1 MAEQKPADS
10 QSESE
15 RLDVAADQA
24 IAVCGGDLRSTIR
37 ALILANEFL
46 EAELE
51 TQVSHGYMRGVLHG
65 RFKTYSG

>member
-1 MAEQKPADS
+1 MTEAFPADAS
-10 QSESE
+10 PEAE
-15 RLDVAADQA
+15 RLDTAVDQA
-24 IAVCGGDLRSTIR
+24 IAACSGDLRGTIR

-51 TQVSHGYMRGVLHG
+51 AQVSHGYVRGVKHG

>member
-1 MAEQKPADS
+1 L
-10 QSESE
+10 
-15 RLDVAADQA
+15 R
-24 IAVCGGDLRSTIR
+24 GGDMRSTIR
-37 ALILANEFL
+37 AFILANEFI